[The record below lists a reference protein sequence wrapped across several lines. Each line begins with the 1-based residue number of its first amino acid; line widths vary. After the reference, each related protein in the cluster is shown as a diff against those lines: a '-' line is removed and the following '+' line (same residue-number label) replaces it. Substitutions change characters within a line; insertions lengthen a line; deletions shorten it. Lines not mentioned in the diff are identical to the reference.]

1 MNIIN
6 AENLTKSYTER
17 KLLDK
22 ASFYLQ
28 EGEKVGVIGING
40 TGKSTLLK
48 IIAGLEEPDEG
59 QVTCANHIVV
69 RYLPQNPVFDPE
81 MTVLESVLTQCVLN
95 FVGSERSERTDADAH
110 AHAQEQKWSLESDAK
125 SMMTRLGITDFT
137 QKTGELSGGQRKRLA
152 LVAALL
158 VPCDVLI
165 LDEPTNHL
173 DSAMADWLENF
184 LKKWRGALVMI
195 THDRYF
201 LDSVCNRIVE
211 VDKGAIYSYET
222 NYSGYLERKAE
233 REESA
238 EASER
243 KRQSVLRKEL
253 EWVRRGAKARTT
265 KQKGRLQ
272 RYEELKNQKAPERDS
287 QVEMSSVYSRMGK
300 TTIELDHIT
309 KGYDGRTLLRDFSY
323 IFLKGDRIGFIGANG
338 SGKTTLMKMIAG
350 RIKPDAGTI
359 TVGATIKIGYYT
371 QEIET
376 GREAGIAY
384 MDPEEKVI
392 DYIRNTAEYVRTTDG
407 LVSASNMLERFL
419 FPAAQ
424 QYSPI
429 GKLSGGAD

>member
-81 MTVLESVLTQCVLN
+81 MTVLDSVLTQCVLN
-95 FVGSERSERTDADAH
+95 FVGSGRTERTDAD

-173 DSAMADWLENF
+173 DSAMADWL
-184 LKKWRGALVMI
+184 
-195 THDRYF
+195 
-201 LDSVCNRIVE
+201 
-211 VDKGAIYSYET
+211 
-222 NYSGYLERKAE
+222 
-233 REESA
+233 
-238 EASER
+238 
-243 KRQSVLRKEL
+243 
-253 EWVRRGAKARTT
+253 
-265 KQKGRLQ
+265 
-272 RYEELKNQKAPERDS
+272 
-287 QVEMSSVYSRMGK
+287 
-300 TTIELDHIT
+300 
-309 KGYDGRTLLRDFSY
+309 
-323 IFLKGDRIGFIGANG
+323 
-338 SGKTTLMKMIAG
+338 
-350 RIKPDAGTI
+350 
-359 TVGATIKIGYYT
+359 
-371 QEIET
+371 
-376 GREAGIAY
+376 
-384 MDPEEKVI
+384 
-392 DYIRNTAEYVRTTDG
+392 NTAAR
-407 LVSASNMLERFL
+407 
-419 FPAAQ
+419 
-424 QYSPI
+424 
-429 GKLSGGAD
+429 

>member
-28 EGEKVGVIGING
+28 EGEKVGVIGINR

-81 MTVLESVLTQCVLN
+81 MTVLDSVLTQCVLN
-95 FVGSERSERTDADAH
+95 FVGSGRTERTDAD

-125 SMMTRLGITDFT
+125 SMMTRLGITGFYTENRRTFRWTEKTSGTCGSASGAVRCADF
-137 QKTGELSGGQRKRLA
+137 RRA
-152 LVAALL
+152 
-158 VPCDVLI
+158 
-165 LDEPTNHL
+165 DEPSGFGNGGL
-173 DSAMADWLENF
+173 AGKLSE
-184 LKKWRGALVMI
+184 KWRGALVMI

-253 EWVRRGAKARTT
+253 EWVRRGQKRAQPSRRGACSAMRNSRIRRRRSATARW
-265 KQKGRLQ
+265 R
-272 RYEELKNQKAPERDS
+272 
-287 QVEMSSVYSRMGK
+287 
-300 TTIELDHIT
+300 
-309 KGYDGRTLLRDFSY
+309 
-323 IFLKGDRIGFIGANG
+323 
-338 SGKTTLMKMIAG
+338 
-350 RIKPDAGTI
+350 
-359 TVGATIKIGYYT
+359 
-371 QEIET
+371 
-376 GREAGIAY
+376 
-384 MDPEEKVI
+384 
-392 DYIRNTAEYVRTTDG
+392 
-407 LVSASNMLERFL
+407 
-419 FPAAQ
+419 
-424 QYSPI
+424 
-429 GKLSGGAD
+429 